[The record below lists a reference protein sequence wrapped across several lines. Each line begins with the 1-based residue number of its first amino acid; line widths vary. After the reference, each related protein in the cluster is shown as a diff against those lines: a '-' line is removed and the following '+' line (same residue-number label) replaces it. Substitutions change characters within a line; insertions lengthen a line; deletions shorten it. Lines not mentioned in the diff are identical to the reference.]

1 MVSPYARRG
10 AEAFIYL
17 IFRFVRGAIWLV
29 TEALLFLVDNLP
41 GADSCKPRFKSMI
54 QRVMRWSNS
63 WQISPCNPGMTCCF
77 RCALPHGLKMEPGL
91 KDRQLK
97 DVLDDTEHFD
107 ELMRKETRSESW
119 LHKFYRTERWLH
131 QSLILLLSIAIF
143 TWTIMV

>member
-1 MVSPYARRG
+1 
-10 AEAFIYL
+10 
-17 IFRFVRGAIWLV
+17 
-29 TEALLFLVDNLP
+29 
-41 GADSCKPRFKSMI
+41 
-54 QRVMRWSNS
+54 
-63 WQISPCNPGMTCCF
+63 
-77 RCALPHGLKMEPGL
+77 MEPGL